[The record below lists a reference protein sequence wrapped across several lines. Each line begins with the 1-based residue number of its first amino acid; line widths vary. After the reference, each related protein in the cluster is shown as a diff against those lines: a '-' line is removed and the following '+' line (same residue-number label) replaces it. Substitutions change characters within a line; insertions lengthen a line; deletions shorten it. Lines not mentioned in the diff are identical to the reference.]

1 MRTRFGMLMTDA
13 VGKAGGQCIQ
23 RRGNTRVLR
32 NITIPTQRQAST
44 QNKQRF
50 TANVLFSIWSTLT
63 QAVRDEWA
71 TIGTLLRGLDT
82 FGNEKGYTGRE
93 AFLKCN
99 GVYYNF
105 SSALIDPSTFNY
117 TVPTLECGT
126 FLLRKSTTLL
136 DIAPISNSLTACVQ
150 MKAVLLRNSAVNPTV
165 EKLKTFIM
173 TTDFA
178 EADGNYSAFETLFPS
193 VTVGQFYSIAV
204 RSVSASG
211 LVSPWIQQQV
221 KVIL

>member
-1 MRTRFGMLMTDA
+1 
-13 VGKAGGQCIQ
+13 
-23 RRGNTRVLR
+23 
-32 NITIPTQRQAST
+32 
-44 QNKQRF
+44 
-50 TANVLFSIWSTLT
+50 
-63 QAVRDEWA
+63 
-71 TIGTLLRGLDT
+71 
-82 FGNEKGYTGRE
+82 
-93 AFLKCN
+93 
-99 GVYYNF
+99 
-105 SSALIDPSTFNY
+105 
-117 TVPTLECGT
+117 
-126 FLLRKSTTLL
+126 
-136 DIAPISNSLTACVQ
+136 